1 MEDPTLLVSVFK
13 CFSEE
18 HSGYIIA
25 FIKHLSLL
33 PKKQHSLLT
42 EQTHIQVLNPF
53 KSTRGAVC
61 RLGGH
66 S

>member
-33 PKKQHSLLT
+33 PKKQHSL
-42 EQTHIQVLNPF
+42 
-53 KSTRGAVC
+53 
-61 RLGGH
+61 
-66 S
+66 